1 MAGQII
7 KRSENTYTLRI
18 FQGLDGGK
26 RQYLNRTFH
35 GNKKEA
41 QRALNAMLRD
51 QDQGTLIEPTR
62 SSLNSYLDQW
72 LDTAA
77 RPRVRPRT
85 LASYQDVLRLY
96 VRPRLGARPLAK
108 LGPLDLQDAYAK
120 LADDGHSARTIRY
133 AHSILNSAL
142 KQAVKWKLLQT
153 NPADHVELPRQQ
165 RREIQP
171 LDQAQASHFLD
182 TAAGTRHYTLFS
194 LLLSTGLRPG
204 EALGLRW
211 DDFDAGTAYLSVQ
224 RGLAFTGKTWRLDEP
239 KTARGRRRVKLPPSL
254 AAELRAHRLEQHAAR
269 LAYAGEYHDHGL
281 MFAAENGAPLDE
293 RNIVHRHFK
302 PLLKRAALP
311 STLRLYDLRHTHATL
326 LLLAGENPKVVSER
340 LGHASVALTLDVYSH
355 VLPSLQQG
363 AADRL
368 ETMLYARH
376 TG

>member
-7 KRSENTYTLRI
+7 KRSENTYTLRV
-18 FQGLDGGK
+18 FQGRDGGK
-26 RQYLNRTFH
+26 RQYLNKTFH
-35 GNKKEA
+35 GTKKEA

-62 SSLNSYLDQW
+62 SSLNDYFDQW
-72 LDTAA
+72 LETAV

-85 LASYQDVLRLY
+85 LASYKDVLNLY
-96 VRPRLGARPLAK
+96 VRPTLGSRLVAK
-108 LGPLDLQDAYAK
+108 LGLLDIQDAYRQLTEA
-120 LADDGHSARTIRY
+120 GRSPRTVRY

-142 KQAVKWKLLQT
+142 KQAVKWKLLQH

-171 LDQAQASHFLD
+171 LDQEQAGRFLD

-194 LLLSTGLRPG
+194 LLLGTGLRPG

-211 DDFDAGTAYLSVQ
+211 EDFDVTSGYLSVQ
-224 RGLAFTGKTWRLDEP
+224 RALAFTGKVWRLDEP
-239 KTARGRRRVKLPPSL
+239 KTTRGRRRVKLPVSL
-254 AAELRAHRLEQHAAR
+254 SAELRAHRQEQRQAR
-269 LAYAGEYHDHGL
+269 LASAGEYQDHGL
-281 MFAAENGAPLDE
+281 MFASENGAPLDE

-302 PLLKRAALP
+302 PLLKRAKLP
-311 STLRLYDLRHTHATL
+311 ATLRLYDLRHTHATL

-355 VLPSLQQG
+355 VLPSMQHA

-368 ETMLYARH
+368 EAMLYARP